1 MEMQFPTESH
11 TEEEECIQIQSQ
23 EISKFSKFSREVMSS
38 DLKLPSK
45 VQECRMVFVRK
56 WKLGAVVLLHSS
68 VSGEKGSWRLVSRFL

>member
-1 MEMQFPTESH
+1 MQFPTGSH

-56 WKLGAVVLLHSS
+56 WKLGAVVLLRSS
-68 VSGEKGSWRLVSRFL
+68 VSGEKGSCRLVSRFL

>member
-1 MEMQFPTESH
+1 MQFPTGSH
-11 TEEEECIQIQSQ
+11 TEEEGCIQIQSQ

-56 WKLGAVVLLHSS
+56 WKLGAVVLLRSS

>member
-1 MEMQFPTESH
+1 MQFPTGSH

-23 EISKFSKFSREVMSS
+23 EISKFSKFSREVIMSS

-56 WKLGAVVLLHSS
+56 WKLGAVVLLRSR